1 MTTTPAEDGGL
12 GAALLQLSQHGE
24 RLAGLDR
31 ALADVHVKLTVVRGT
46 LRGHGKTLEALDG
59 LDQAVQALA
68 DQLARPAPPGDDEA
82 GYEPIPVAKWWQ
94 LTAEDRANAVGR
106 LRSWVATIYQPLY
119 GHLGG
124 QLGDCWPQHPLA
136 LMTFDWLS
144 ELWNVLYLNPGRTA
158 RDLTSQAE
166 LGVRILPAA
175 AALLAAETQDC
186 REHGGGGHP
195 APRTAGRV

>member
-1 MTTTPAEDGGL
+1 MTVAWGRRCCSSASTASGWPAWTARSPTCTSSSPSS
-12 GAALLQLSQHGE
+12 AAPCG
-24 RLAGLDR
+24 
-31 ALADVHVKLTVVRGT
+31 
-46 LRGHGKTLEALDG
+46 
-59 LDQAVQALA
+59 
-68 DQLARPAPPGDDEA
+68 DEA

-119 GHLGG
+119 GHLAD
-124 QLGDCWPQHPLA
+124 QLGGCWPQHPLA

-144 ELWNVLYLNPGRTA
+144 ELWNVLYLNPDRTA